1 MKNCSQD
8 TGEVQQRQQMGS
20 YYWIPPGFNSK
31 MTKKEALEKG
41 ERLMG
46 ADGFRRFC
54 EEWLE
59 IQKNMKRE

>member
-1 MKNCSQD
+1 
-8 TGEVQQRQQMGS
+8 
-20 YYWIPPGFNSK
+20 